1 MKKLFELVGVLRVDG
16 LEKAQKS
23 MSQFERNIKKSLA
36 PIERFGKQVAGV
48 GMNLT
53 KTFTVPIALAG
64 GSVLK
69 FGGDFEKA
77 MTNSLSIMGDVSDG
91 MRSQM
96 EDVAMQLSERLP
108 ASSEKAAEAY
118 FYLASAGKTAEQS
131 MALLPKVAE
140 FATAG
145 NFDLALATDLL
156 TDAQSALGLT
166 SKDVAKDQ
174 MNLVRVSDVLVKANT
189 LANATVQQFSQS
201 LTNKAG
207 AALRILNKDVEEGVA
222 VLAAYADQGIKADK
236 AGEQLNIVLRDLQR
250 SALANEEGFKRAN
263 IQVYDNAGNMN
274 NLGDIIGMLENRF
287 VGMSDK
293 QRRSELTMLG
303 FQDRS
308 ISAML
313 TLLGTSESIKT
324 YEAELRKAGGTTK
337 EVSDKQ
343 MQSFNNQMATIR
355 NRVVNIA
362 IEFSRSLLPVIKQ
375 QVIPVLENLTER
387 VKAVAEWFNDL
398 PEGVQNTIFG
408 FTAFIAVA
416 GPALVV
422 IGKLIA
428 SVKIITTVVTGA
440 KLAMVA
446 FNAVFLATPVGL
458 IVAGLVGITAAFI
471 NLRSSTDQFANQF
484 EKIKNSAQDQKA
496 EFDVLS
502 QRLIVL
508 SERQNKSVQAQKDYT
523 KAVEDMRSKYPGYF
537 RDIDTE
543 KTKHSELL
551 EIIENQ
557 KKAFYEKLVMQMRE
571 QELQVFVERQIKLQK
586 ELNKVKELE
595 LTQAAEIQLR
605 EERLEPLKEAANKS
619 IQKEI
624 AARQKLRD
632 EYDNGAISLD
642 DFQKGIRA
650 SISDISLQE
659 SVVYA
664 NQAAFQKLD
673 KQKEDH
679 HKTNQKIRELQ
690 KEINELMTK
699 ENQIREE
706 YGNLMLGVN
715 ETKAKGN
722 KLSQDELNLL
732 EQTNQATL
740 EQIAA
745 TEKLQQEK
753 ESFIDNYQDRIERLI
768 LTEKEQLDL
777 EEKRALES
785 AERLKLSEA
794 EKEEIQA
801 YYYIRRF
808 ELQVEMDNKAIEAER
823 AKEEEIARIGK
834 EAYDKKQLLMLQE
847 EQAEKRKWAAIKGFA
862 FSALSAIS
870 DIYSLY
876 TNNQIN
882 KMDQKLAKEK
892 EAIEAS
898 KLGEEEKQEKF
909 AEIDETY
916 AKKKKELQIK
926 QAKASKAQA
935 IFDATMGATQMAI
948 NGFSTKP
955 FLPLGLIMGGV
966 ATALGLAK
974 VAMIAAQPLPQLAD
988 GALIKKSQGGTA
1000 VVVGEGGEDETV
1012 LPMRKGA
1019 FEIADRIMG
1028 RLSDFIFPTYNQ
1040 PALAMSGGGGSGA
1053 GSMMR
1058 PVEQHI
1064 HFGTVITTKGGLKEL
1079 ERKLLEVRVGEQNR
1093 RGE

>member
-1 MKKLFELVGVLRVDG
+1 MKKLFELVGVVRVDG

-23 MSQFERNIKKSLA
+23 MSQFERNVKKSLA
-36 PIERFGKQVAGV
+36 PIERFGKQVAGM

-53 KTFTVPIALAG
+53 KAFTVPIALAG
-64 GSVLK
+64 GAVLK

-174 MNLVRVSDVLVKANT
+174 MNLVRVSDVLVRANT
-189 LANATVQQFSQS
+189 LANATVQQFSES

-222 VLAAYADQGIKADK
+222 VLAAYADQGVKADK

-293 QRRSELTMLG
+293 QKRAELTMLG

-308 ISAML
+308 VSAML

-324 YEAELRKAGGTTK
+324 YEAELRKAGGTTQ

-343 MQSFNNQMATIR
+343 MQSFNNQMSTIR

-362 IEFSRSLLPVIKQ
+362 IEFSKSLLPVIKQ

-387 VKAVAEWFNDL
+387 VKAVAQWFNDL
-398 PEGVQNTIFG
+398 PEGVQKTIFG

-416 GPALVV
+416 GPALIV

-446 FNAVFLATPVGL
+446 FNGVLAVSP
-458 IVAGLVGITAAFI
+458 IGLVTLAIVGMGVAIHQMTKKMDTAKTLHGEIVGI
-471 NLRSSTDQFANQF
+471 
-484 EKIKNSAQDQKA
+484 
-496 EFDVLS
+496 
-502 QRLIVL
+502 
-508 SERQNKSVQAQKDYT
+508 
-523 KAVEDMRSKYPGYF
+523 M
-537 RDIDTE
+537 TE
-543 KTKHSELL
+543 
-551 EIIENQ
+551 
-557 KKAFYEKLVMQMRE
+557 E
-571 QELQVFVERQIKLQK
+571 QEKRKNLTDGIDALK
-586 ELNKVKELE
+586 NKVKEAMETIKDEATLSKMFAEDIANLSTEAKELGFVIEGSVSEKFESLIVVQEELNGVIDASTGKVVNYTEVKKKDGEATEE
-595 LTQAAEIQLR
+595 LTE
-605 EERLEPLKEAANKS
+605 K
-619 IQKEI
+619 
-624 AARQKLRD
+624 
-632 EYDNGAISLD
+632 
-642 DFQKGIRA
+642 
-650 SISDISLQE
+650 
-659 SVVYA
+659 
-664 NQAAFQKLD
+664 
-673 KQKEDH
+673 
-679 HKTNQKIRELQ
+679 
-690 KEINELMTK
+690 
-699 ENQIREE
+699 
-706 YGNLMLGVN
+706 
-715 ETKAKGN
+715 
-722 KLSQDELNLL
+722 
-732 EQTNQATL
+732 TL
-740 EQIAA
+740 EQLAA
-745 TEKLQQEK
+745 EQKLQNEK
-753 ESFIDNYQDRIERLI
+753 ESFIDNYQERIEKLI
-768 LTEKEQLDL
+768 LTEKEQLDI

-801 YYYIRRF
+801 YYAIKRF
-808 ELQVEMDNKAIEAER
+808 EMQVENDNKAIEAEQ

-834 EAYDKKQLLMLQE
+834 EAYDKKQANIAKE
-847 EQAEKRKWAAIKGFA
+847 VEAERKKWDSIKNFA
-862 FSALSAIS
+862 LSALSAIS

-876 TNNQIN
+876 TDRQMNEI
-882 KMDQKLAKEK
+882 DEKLAKEK

-898 KLGEEEKQEKF
+898 KLDEEQKQEKF

-948 NGFSTKP
+948 NGFNTKP

-988 GALIKKSQGGTA
+988 GALIKQSQGGTA

-1040 PALAMSGGGGSGA
+1040 PALAMSGGGGSSAGA
-1053 GSMMR
+1053 TMR